1 MKYIKSLAFIVF
13 LYLSTLASFAQANK
27 EDESLSLDKG
37 SIENQFEYVIQK
49 ASSWNDERGQAYKVM
64 KRNWLYELKSHTLD
78 TLKAVHKNL
87 MDTQI
92 VVANQAKEIAD
103 LKSSLTNTQNDLTK
117 TNTEKNNMSL
127 FGMQMSKTGY
137 NMLMWFIVASLLAL
151 LIFFIYKFNN
161 SNVITKDAK
170 RSLSEMEEEFEE
182 HRKTALE
189 REQKVRRQL
198 QDEINKQKAK
208 KNNK

>member
-1 MKYIKSLAFIVF
+1 MKYIKSIAFVVF
-13 LYLSTLASFAQANK
+13 LYLSTLSSYAQTNK
-27 EDESLSLDKG
+27 EESLSLDKG
-37 SIENQFEYVIQK
+37 SIDNQFEYVIQK
-49 ASSWNDERGQAYKVM
+49 ASSWNDEKGQAYKVM
-64 KRNWLYELKSHTLD
+64 KRNWLYELKAHTID
-78 TLKAVHKNL
+78 SLKAVHKNL
-87 MDTQI
+87 TDTQVI
-92 VVANQAKEIAD
+92 VSNQAKEIAD
-103 LKSSLTNTQNDLTK
+103 LKSSLANTQSDLTK
-117 TNTEKNNMSL
+117 TNNEKNNMSL

-137 NMLMWFIVASLLAL
+137 NVLMWFIIAGLLAL
-151 LIFFIYKFNN
+151 LVFFIYKFNN
-161 SNVITKDAK
+161 SNVITKDAR